1 MISAA
6 VPALMSPQSI
16 SGLRDFPANITGVEN
31 FADDMLRLNVPDD
44 VSLVRLL
51 STHFALPSSL
61 LITLWGHHTVSS
73 YLHHGIDL
81 VAQLIFVN
89 FETPTHFFPVK
100 STPKCVNSHQN
111 SPN

>member
-6 VPALMSPQSI
+6 VPALMSPQTI
-16 SGLRDFPANITGVEN
+16 SGFRDFSANITGVEN
-31 FADDMLRLNVPDD
+31 FADDVLRLDVPDD

-61 LITLWGHHTVSS
+61 LITLWGHYVVSS

-89 FETPTHFFPVK
+89 FGTHHTFWPAK
-100 STPKCVNSHQN
+100 STQKNG
-111 SPN
+111 

>member
-1 MISAA
+1 M
-6 VPALMSPQSI
+6 
-16 SGLRDFPANITGVEN
+16 EN
-31 FADDMLRLNVPDD
+31 FADDMLCLDVPDD

-61 LITLWGHHTVSS
+61 LITLWGHKVVFS

-89 FETPTHFFPVK
+89 FGTPSLFLGL
-100 STPKCVNSHQN
+100 
-111 SPN
+111 

>member
-1 MISAA
+1 M
-6 VPALMSPQSI
+6 
-16 SGLRDFPANITGVEN
+16 EN
-31 FADDMLRLNVPDD
+31 FAEDMLRLDVPDD

-61 LITLWGHHTVSS
+61 LITLWGHYVVSS

-89 FETPTHFFPVK
+89 SGTP
-100 STPKCVNSHQN
+100 
-111 SPN
+111 